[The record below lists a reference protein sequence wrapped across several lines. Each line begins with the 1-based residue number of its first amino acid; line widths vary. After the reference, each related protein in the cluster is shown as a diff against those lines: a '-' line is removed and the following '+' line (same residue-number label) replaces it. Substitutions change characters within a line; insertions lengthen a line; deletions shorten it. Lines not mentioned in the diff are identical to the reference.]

1 MESRRYRPWCGVMN
15 GDQILTI
22 LINYGLA
29 GIVIY
34 IFYTLMKNE
43 LTELKESIDRL
54 SDKIDKL
61 IFLLE
66 SRRKGENND
75 KR

>member
-1 MESRRYRPWCGVMN
+1 MN

>member
-1 MESRRYRPWCGVMN
+1 MN
-15 GDQILTI
+15 NDQILTI

-34 IFYTLMKNE
+34 IFYVLLKNE
-43 LTELKESIDRL
+43 LHELRESIEKL
-54 SDKIDKL
+54 SDKIERL
-61 IFLLE
+61 IILLE
-66 SRRKGENND
+66 IRKRGDNND

>member
-1 MESRRYRPWCGVMN
+1 MN
-15 GDQILTI
+15 NDQILTI

-34 IFYTLMKNE
+34 IFYVLIKNE
-43 LTELKESIDRL
+43 LHDLKESIDKL
-54 SDKIDKL
+54 SDKIERL
-61 IFLLE
+61 IILME
-66 SRRKGENND
+66 SRRRGENND